1 MFNRRYSP
9 YLFTAPFVIMFVAF
23 WVWPIIQS
31 FVWSLH
37 DWDGIRK
44 AKFVGLRNYISL
56 FREPVFLVSLGNTIA
71 AAVVYIALLVVLALV
86 IATGLNSD
94 LLWGRT
100 ALRSAF
106 FVPVTVSLPVVALV
120 FMIIYTPHNGILN
133 KILSLFGAP
142 SDTDWLGTPR
152 TALGSIVA
160 LRLWRA
166 AGYYAVFVLA
176 GLQAIPRETVEA
188 SRIDGASSLQTGF
201 LVVLP
206 QLKPVLVYVAIAS
219 SVWAFQLFEE
229 PWILTEGGPA
239 NATSTVGIHIYTNGF
254 KFFKLGYASASAY
267 LLAMVILGFALLQLG
282 VTREGRTP

>member
-1 MFNRRYSP
+1 
-9 YLFTAPFVIMFVAF
+9 
-23 WVWPIIQS
+23 
-31 FVWSLH
+31 
-37 DWDGIRK
+37 
-44 AKFVGLRNYISL
+44 
-56 FREPVFLVSLGNTIA
+56 
-71 AAVVYIALLVVLALV
+71 
-86 IATGLNSD
+86 
-94 LLWGRT
+94 
-100 ALRSAF
+100 
-106 FVPVTVSLPVVALV
+106 VSLPVVALI

-133 KILSLFGAP
+133 KILALVGAP
-142 SDTDWLGTPR
+142 PDTDWLGNPH

-166 AGYYAVFVLA
+166 AGYYSVFVLA

-188 SRIDGASSLQTGF
+188 SLMDGASALQTGF
-201 LVVLP
+201 YVILP

-282 VTREGRTP
+282 VTREGRVT

>member
-1 MFNRRYSP
+1 MFNRKYSP
-9 YLFTAPFVIMFVAF
+9 YLFTAPFAIMFLAF
-23 WVWPIIQS
+23 WVWPIVQS
-31 FVWSLH
+31 LLWSLL

-44 AKFVGLRNYISL
+44 AKFVGLRNYFAL
-56 FREPVFLVSLGNTIA
+56 FRETVFLVSLRNTVA
-71 AAVVYIALLVVLALV
+71 AAVVYIALLVLLALV
-86 IATGLNSD
+86 IAVGLNSQM
-94 LLWGRT
+94 LAGRT
-100 ALRSAF
+100 VFRSAF
-106 FVPVTVSLPVVALV
+106 FIPVTVSLPVVALI

-133 KILSLFGAP
+133 KIFGLFGARQ
-142 SDTDWLGTPR
+142 TDWLGNPH

-166 AGYYAVFVLA
+166 AGYYSVFVLA

-188 SRIDGASSLQTGF
+188 SVIDGASSLQSGLF
-201 LVVLP
+201 VILP

-267 LLAMVILGFALLQLG
+267 LLAMIILGFALLQLG
-282 VTREGRTP
+282 AAREGRQT